1 MKTGQKEQNLQTNCI
16 SVGQFYRISTGKMG
30 EVKVIG
36 SSASLFYTRVEWALK
51 LKGVTYEYIQE
62 DLLNKSELLLR
73 SNPVHKKIPVLL
85 HDDKPVA
92 ESLVILEY
100 IDETWKGYS
109 LLPQDPYERA
119 TARFWAK
126 FVDEKCV
133 IGSWQAMAA
142 EGEAKEKAIESVQE
156 QYAFIEKQIRGK
168 KFFGG
173 EQIGYLDLVMGWKTL
188 WLNAMEEVG
197 IMKLLDPEK
206 FPSLH
211 QWTENFK
218 QIPIIQESM
227 PPQESLV
234 NYFQGG
240 LNYVRSL
247 AANKP

>member
-1 MKTGQKEQNLQTNCI
+1 
-16 SVGQFYRISTGKMG
+16 MG
-30 EVKVIG
+30 EVKLIG
-36 SSASLFYTRVEWALK
+36 SSGSLFCTRVEWALK
-51 LKGVTYEYIQE
+51 LKGVDYEYIQE
-62 DLLNKSELLLR
+62 DLLNKSELLIK

-85 HDDKPVA
+85 HDDKPVV

-109 LLPQDPYERA
+109 LLPQDPHERA

-126 FVDEKCV
+126 FVDDKCV
-133 IGSWQAMAA
+133 IGSWEAMAMQD
-142 EGEAKEKAIESVQE
+142 EGEAKTKAIESIQE
-156 QYAFIEKQIRGK
+156 LYAFIEKQIEGK

-188 WLNAMEEVG
+188 WLSAMEEVG
-197 IMKLLDPEK
+197 NVKLLDPEK

-211 QWTENFK
+211 QWAENFK
-218 QIPIIQESM
+218 QSPIINECMPQQET
-227 PPQESLV
+227 LV

-240 LNYVRSL
+240 LNYLRSL

>member
-1 MKTGQKEQNLQTNCI
+1 
-16 SVGQFYRISTGKMG
+16 MG
-30 EVKVIG
+30 EVKLIG
-36 SSASLFYTRVEWALK
+36 SSGSLFCTRVEWALK
-51 LKGVTYEYIQE
+51 LKGVDYEYIQE
-62 DLLNKSELLLR
+62 DLLNKSELLIK

-85 HDDKPVA
+85 HDDKPVV

-109 LLPQDPYERA
+109 LLPQDPHERA

-126 FVDEKCV
+126 FVDDKCV
-133 IGSWQAMAA
+133 IGSWQAMAMQD
-142 EGEAKEKAIESVQE
+142 EGEAKAKAIESVQE
-156 QYAFIEKQIRGK
+156 LYAFIEKQIEGK

-188 WLNAMEEVG
+188 WLSAMEEVG
-197 IMKLLDPEK
+197 NVKLLDPEK

-218 QIPIIQESM
+218 EIPIIHESM
-227 PPQESLV
+227 PQQETLV

-240 LNYVRSL
+240 LNYLRSL

>member
-1 MKTGQKEQNLQTNCI
+1 
-16 SVGQFYRISTGKMG
+16 MG

-36 SSASLFYTRVEWALK
+36 ASGSLACTRVEWALK

-62 DLLNKSELLLR
+62 DLLNKSELLLK
-73 SNPVHKKIPVLL
+73 SNPVHKKVPVLL
-85 HDDKPVA
+85 HDDKPIP

-126 FVDEKCV
+126 FADEKCV

-142 EGEAKEKAIESVQE
+142 EGEAKAKAVESVQE
-156 QYAFIEKQIRGK
+156 LYALIEKQIQGK
-168 KFFGG
+168 KYFGG
-173 EQIGYLDLVMGWKTL
+173 EQIGYLDLVMGWKSL

-197 IMKLLDPEK
+197 QIKLLDPEK

-211 QWTENFK
+211 QWAENFK
-218 QIPIIQESM
+218 QIPIIHECM
-227 PPQESLV
+227 PPLERVV

-247 AANKP
+247 AASKP